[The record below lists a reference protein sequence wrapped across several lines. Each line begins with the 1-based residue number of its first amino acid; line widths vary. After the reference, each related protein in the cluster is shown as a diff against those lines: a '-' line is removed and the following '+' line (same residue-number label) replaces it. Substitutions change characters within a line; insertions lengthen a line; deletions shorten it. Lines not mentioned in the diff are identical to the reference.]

1 MFCQT
6 ERPVS
11 GALCLKEYKLAL
23 NRAHHNA
30 GNEVPLQQG
39 IDQQQ
44 RDNCNNDLGCIEVGV
59 AHDKILHDVQSDF
72 PEFVFCLLHP
82 GYKKQILFQFVYVS
96 F

>member
-1 MFCQT
+1 MVVLSDRAPRLQ
-6 ERPVS
+6 S
-11 GALCLKEYKLAL
+11 ALKEYKLAL

-59 AHDKILHDVQSDF
+59 AQGGRIHHGRQIA
-72 PEFVFCLLHP
+72 LLDMWRP
-82 GYKKQILFQFVYVS
+82 QGGREAARTYSSAK
-96 F
+96 